1 MKQLLHL
8 ILSYIRDSKALLEDP
23 NMLYIPPGAKIFM
36 ADTSAMY
43 TNIDTAVGIHA
54 ISDLLASHHNSIPL
68 DFPMT
73 FFLNTLEI
81 VMNNNI
87 FSFRDTFWHQLKG
100 TAMGPP
106 AAPLYSIIS
115 FGQHENT
122 QFSIDTDEI
131 SSMINATYMIF
142 SASGLKLQITNG
154 NTSSQQS

>member
-8 ILSYIRDSKALLEDP
+8 ILSYIRDSKALLADP

-122 QFSIDTDEI
+122 QIL
-131 SSMINATYMIF
+131 NRYR
-142 SASGLKLQITNG
+142 
-154 NTSSQQS
+154 